1 VLSGRDPDRCP
12 ARPGVDAPR
21 AARVAVGPGT
31 PDRNPKSGT
40 RFAAAVHTTTQL
52 TRDHNTS
59 VLDGSAISLI
69 WLRREF

>member
-1 VLSGRDPDRCP
+1 VLSGRDPDRW
-12 ARPGVDAPR
+12 AGSTGTGSD
-21 AARVAVGPGT
+21 AARVPGAPGRGPG
-31 PDRNPKSGT
+31 NPKSGT